1 MFRHVVMFRFAEDLD
16 AAHIASVAAG
26 LDALPREI
34 PEIRRYVHGADL
46 GVSDGTFDYAVVA
59 DFDNEDD
66 FLTYR
71 NHPAHQQFIADCI
84 AGKAIDRAAVQH
96 STEE

>member
-1 MFRHVVMFRFAEDLD
+1 MFRHVVLFRFAEDLD
-16 AAHIASVAAG
+16 AAHIAAVAAG
-26 LDALPREI
+26 LDALPAAI

-46 GVSDGTFDYAVVA
+46 GVSDGNFDYAVVA
-59 DFDNEDD
+59 DFDSEDD

-71 NHPAHQQFIADCI
+71 HHPVHQQFIADCI
-84 AGKAIDRAAVQH
+84 TGKAIDRAAVQY